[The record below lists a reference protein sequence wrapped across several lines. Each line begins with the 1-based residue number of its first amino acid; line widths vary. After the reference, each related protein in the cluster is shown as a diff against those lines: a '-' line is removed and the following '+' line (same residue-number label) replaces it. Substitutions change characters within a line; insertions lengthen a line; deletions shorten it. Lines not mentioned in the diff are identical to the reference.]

1 MATLVHLDNR
11 RSAASPACSALI
23 RKRAELA
30 GEIKALA
37 ARCDHL
43 RADLVHLDAT
53 IRIMCPELAK
63 PKVSGRGGS
72 DWFGRG
78 ELGRMVLDTLREA
91 TAPIRVEAITHAI
104 IAAKG
109 LPADAKALR
118 RVENMVK
125 GVLHRQDGLAVER
138 VGNGREVGWR
148 IATSA

>member
-1 MATLVHLDNR
+1 MDIAT
-11 RSAASPACSALI
+11 SALI

-37 ARCDHL
+37 ARCDQL

-53 IRIMCPELAK
+53 IRIMCPEMAR

-91 TAPIRVEAITHAI
+91 TTPMQVETITRAI

-118 RVENMVK
+118 RIENMVK
-125 GVLHRQDGLAVER
+125 GALHRQDVLTVE
-138 VGNGREVGWR
+138 
-148 IATSA
+148 